1 MTTVTIPASVTT
13 IGQMAFDTSLTT
25 VFFLGAAPTITAAG
39 TYGSFGFYPDKVL
52 YYLYAN
58 AASFGSVV
66 WRGYSIAV
74 LGTPF
79 TTTITPS
86 ISGTAKVGQT
96 LTAYMSQWWTW
107 SPIPTSV
114 SYAWTRSG
122 SAEVLG
128 TDETYQPTVADVG
141 STFVNLSTVTA
152 NAASGEVRFAEP
164 TSLSVRY
171 YSALAIAKDGDDAE
185 PVFIFRYMP
194 MVALTDTSDQ
204 TWDMADTLPP
214 KVTMTPFRDD
224 TAGFAVEHAFGGLGW
239 KNIAAKAGF
248 AAAP

>member
-1 MTTVTIPASVTT
+1 MPSFSTVKA
-13 IGQMAFDTSLTT
+13 AERSLLLKPLDAAI
-25 VFFLGAAPTITAAG
+25 FLADHYTAAPTAYTDVSSALQALPEAFEPVGLIKKKDGVTFG
-39 TYGSFGFYPDKVL
+39 KKVDSERTESYGEAEPTRIDMV
-52 YYLYAN
+52 
-58 AASFGSVV
+58 
-66 WRGYSIAV
+66 SIEHSLEFSPQQV
-74 LGTPF
+74 SK
-79 TTTITPS
+79 TTLE
-86 ISGTAKVGQT
+86 
-96 LTAYMSQWWTW
+96 LT
-107 SPIPTSV
+107 
-114 SYAWTRSG
+114 TR
-122 SAEVLG
+122 
-128 TDETYQPTVADVG
+128 AD
-141 STFVNLSTVTA
+141 LSTVTA

>member
-1 MTTVTIPASVTT
+1 MPSFSTVKA
-13 IGQMAFDTSLTT
+13 AERSLLLKPLDAAI
-25 VFFLGAAPTITAAG
+25 FLADHYTAAPTAYTNVSSALQALPAAFEPVG
-39 TYGSFGFYPDKVL
+39 LIKKKDGVTFGKKVDSERTESYGEAEPTRIDMV
-52 YYLYAN
+52 
-58 AASFGSVV
+58 
-66 WRGYSIAV
+66 SIEHSLEFSPQQV
-74 LGTPF
+74 SK
-79 TTTITPS
+79 TTLE
-86 ISGTAKVGQT
+86 
-96 LTAYMSQWWTW
+96 LT
-107 SPIPTSV
+107 
-114 SYAWTRSG
+114 TR
-122 SAEVLG
+122 
-128 TDETYQPTVADVG
+128 AD
-141 STFVNLSTVTA
+141 LSTVTA

-239 KNIAAKAGF
+239 KNIAVKAGF
-248 AAAP
+248 ATATP

>member
-1 MTTVTIPASVTT
+1 MPSFSTVKA
-13 IGQMAFDTSLTT
+13 AERSLLLKPLDAAI
-25 VFFLGAAPTITAAG
+25 FLADHYTAAPTAYTDASSALQALPEAFEPVGLISKKAG
-39 TYGSFGFYPDKVL
+39 VTFGKKVDSERTESYGEAEPTRIDMV
-52 YYLYAN
+52 
-58 AASFGSVV
+58 SVEH
-66 WRGYSIAV
+66 S
-74 LGTPF
+74 LEFTPQQVSK
-79 TTTITPS
+79 TTLE
-86 ISGTAKVGQT
+86 
-96 LTAYMSQWWTW
+96 LT
-107 SPIPTSV
+107 
-114 SYAWTRSG
+114 TR
-122 SAEVLG
+122 A
-128 TDETYQPTVADVG
+128 
-141 STFVNLSTVTA
+141 NLSTVTA

>member
-1 MTTVTIPASVTT
+1 MPSFSTVKA
-13 IGQMAFDTSLTT
+13 AERSLLLKPLDAAI
-25 VFFLGAAPTITAAG
+25 FLADHYTAAPTAYTNVSSALQALPAAFEPVG
-39 TYGSFGFYPDKVL
+39 LIKKKDGVTFGKKVDSERTESYGEAEPTRIDMV
-52 YYLYAN
+52 
-58 AASFGSVV
+58 
-66 WRGYSIAV
+66 SIEHSLEFSPQQV
-74 LGTPF
+74 SK
-79 TTTITPS
+79 TTLE
-86 ISGTAKVGQT
+86 
-96 LTAYMSQWWTW
+96 LT
-107 SPIPTSV
+107 
-114 SYAWTRSG
+114 TR
-122 SAEVLG
+122 
-128 TDETYQPTVADVG
+128 AD
-141 STFVNLSTVTA
+141 LSTVTA

-239 KNIAAKAGF
+239 KNLAVKAGF
-248 AAAP
+248 ATATP